1 MGWKGPKYRKFDT
14 RAEAEA
20 FVKAFNTKSSAAAAV
35 PAAPDSL
42 VDEDEEPPAKKAKKA
57 TKTAITPV
65 PIVYTDGSSLGNGKH
80 GASAGVGVHF
90 GPNDPRFVAARIF

>member
-20 FVKAFNTKSSAAAAV
+20 YVKAFNTKSAAAAAL
-35 PAAPDSL
+35 AAPDSP
-42 VDEDEEPPAKKAKKA
+42 VDEDEEPPAKKVKKA
-57 TKTAITPV
+57 TKAAITPV

-90 GPNDPRFVAARIF
+90 GPNDPRFVAARTF